1 MKRTLILTMILGLS
15 PLGQDVATAEEPDSD
30 RTWAVTNWV
39 KSSDVKNFEF
49 AKDSKLIISLG
60 TDGTEVDLGGKS
72 LWNKVIFE
80 LDKDGKKSGA
90 INPEAVADDANAAVK
105 TYTYGS
111 LQLADHATVRLSKQG
126 ELPSEKE
133 YSKYTSVGTLG
144 LGAGATLTL
153 SERQLEIT
161 GLPYVSLGKN
171 AAVVLAARDTSVS
184 NPSGGVL
191 SMGATSVSGADAVVV
206 KGVNGGEGRIT
217 NTSNTVA
224 ELGGSNATNVEYRD
238 VNIKVQG
245 TQSTTTIVAKL
256 GNAAI
261 YNQTSG
267 GEIILSGGAVEGMT
281 AVTQISTGYTAQLGG
296 GNVTLLNRGN
306 DAQQMDDINIG
317 ERLTVTT
324 RRGDAGS
331 EAGLIRMNAY
341 RSELAGKLDGEGDG
355 VYGLSANAY
364 AMLDSDLELGTGNKA
379 EAVLFA
385 PTLELAAYG
394 ETDMTF
400 GLGLDMVGND
410 VTIKPGVLM
419 LSWHIGDTPE
429 VASEYLLFSN
439 VDSLTLVNPLT
450 LGSETYD
457 GRYFDYTEGFAAAD
471 YFSSDT
477 EDVPPWYSSIAK
489 LQKDSNGDDYGWF
502 LEYREGTGEN
512 GNVYLAYRP
521 AGEAIPEPT
530 TATLSL
536 LALVGLAA
544 RRRRK

>member
-1 MKRTLILTMILGLS
+1 MKKTLILAMML
-15 PLGQDVATAEEPDSD
+15 ATLAPGYSEAVESEWTWNETLWDEIGDIGHKEFRKDFDNKKND
-30 RTWAVTNWV
+30 RLT
-39 KSSDVKNFEF
+39 
-49 AKDSKLIISLG
+49 IQLG
-60 TDGTEVDLGGKS
+60 TDGTEVDLGGIS
-72 LWNKVIFE
+72 LWNKVIHEETDNKGAKF
-80 LDKDGKKSGA
+80 GA

-111 LQLADHATVRLSKQG
+111 LQLADNATVRLSAQG
-126 ELPSEKE
+126 ELPEKE

-161 GLPYVSLGKN
+161 GLPYVSLGAG

-191 SMGATSVSGADAVVV
+191 SMGAVSVSGADAVVV

-217 NTSNTVA
+217 NTSDAVA

-245 TQSTTTIVAKL
+245 NQNTTTIVAKL

-261 YNQTSG
+261 NNQTVG
-267 GEIILSGGAVEGMT
+267 GEIILTGGAVEGMT
-281 AVTQISTGYTAQLGG
+281 AVTQVSTGLSAQLGG

-306 DAQQMDDINIG
+306 AAQGMDDIYIG
-317 ERLTVTT
+317 TNLKVSTRL
-324 RRGDAGS
+324 GSSES

-341 RSELAGKLDGEGDG
+341 RSEIAGQLDGATQND
-355 VYGLSANAY
+355 YGLSTLAY
-364 AMLDSDLELGTGNKA
+364 AKLDSDLELGTGNKA

-394 ETDMTF
+394 ATDMTA

-419 LSWHIGDTPE
+419 LSWYIGDTPE

-439 VDSLTLVNPLT
+439 VDSLT

-471 YFSSDT
+471 YFSSDS
-477 EDVPPWYSSIAK
+477 EDVPPWYGSIEE
-489 LQKDSNGDDYGWF
+489 LQRDANGDAYGWF
-502 LEYREGTGEN
+502 LEYRAGTGEN

-536 LALVGLAA
+536 LALAGLAA

>member
-15 PLGQDVATAEEPDSD
+15 PLGQDVATAEEPGSD
-30 RTWAVTNWV
+30 RTWTVTNWV

-80 LDKDGKKSGA
+80 LDKDGKKSGE

-111 LQLADHATVRLSKQG
+111 LQLADHAKVRLSKQG

-133 YSKYTSVGTLG
+133 YSRYTSVGTLG
-144 LGAGATLTL
+144 LGTGATLTL

-161 GLPYVSLGKN
+161 GLPYVSLGAG

-217 NTSNTVA
+217 NTSDTVA

-245 TQSTTTIVAKL
+245 NQRTTTIVAKL

-261 YNQTSG
+261 NNQTSG
-267 GEIILSGGAVEGMT
+267 GEIILTGGAVEGMT
-281 AVTQISTGYTAQLGG
+281 AVTQISTGHTAQSG
-296 GNVTLLNRGN
+296 GNVTLLNRG
-306 DAQQMDDINIG
+306 DAAQGMDDINIG
-317 ERLTVTT
+317 ANLMVTT

-331 EAGLIRMNAY
+331 EVGLIRMNAY
-341 RSELAGKLDGEGDG
+341 RSELAGKLDGEDNGI
-355 VYGLSANAY
+355 YGLSTNAY
-364 AMLDSDLELGTGNKA
+364 AKLDSDLELGTGDRA
-379 EAVLFA
+379 EAVLFV

-394 ETDMTF
+394 TTNMTA

-419 LSWHIGDTPE
+419 PYWYVEDTPE

-450 LGSETYD
+450 LESRTYD
-457 GRYFDYTEGFAAAD
+457 GIYFDYTEGFAAAD
-471 YFSSDT
+471 YFSSDA
-477 EDVPPWYSSIAK
+477 EELPLWGASIEE
-489 LQKDSNGDDYGWF
+489 LQLDANGDAYGWF

-536 LALVGLAA
+536 LALAGLAA

>member
-15 PLGQDVATAEEPDSD
+15 PLGQDVATAEEPGSD
-30 RTWAVTNWV
+30 RTWNETYWDE
-39 KSSDVKNFEF
+39 SSDVRNFEF

-60 TDGTEVDLGGKS
+60 TDGTEVDLGGIS
-72 LWNKVIFE
+72 LWNKVIHE
-80 LDKDGKKSGA
+80 ATDDKGAKFGA

-111 LQLADHATVRLSKQG
+111 LQLADNATVRLSKQG
-126 ELPSEKE
+126 ERPDIE
-133 YSKYTSVGTLG
+133 YSRYTSVGTLG
-144 LGAGATLTL
+144 LGTGATLTL

-161 GLPYVSLGKN
+161 GLPYVSLGAR

-191 SMGATSVSGADAVVV
+191 SMGAASVSGADAVVV

-217 NTSNTVA
+217 NTSDAVA

-245 TQSTTTIVAKL
+245 NQSTTTIVAKL

-261 YNQTSG
+261 NNQTVG
-267 GEIILSGGAVEGMT
+267 GEIILTGGAVEGMT
-281 AVTQISTGYTAQLGG
+281 AVTQVSTGLSAQSG

-306 DAQQMDDINIG
+306 AAQGMDDIYIG
-317 ERLTVTT
+317 TNLKVSTRL
-324 RRGDAGS
+324 GSSES

-341 RSELAGKLDGEGDG
+341 RSEIAEELDGATQKD
-355 VYGLSANAY
+355 YGLSTLEY
-364 AMLDSDLELGTGNKA
+364 AKLDSDLELGTGNKA

-394 ETDMTF
+394 ATDMTA

-419 LSWHIGDTPE
+419 LSWYIGDTPE

-439 VDSLTLVNPLT
+439 VDSLT

-471 YFSSDT
+471 YFSSDAK
-477 EDVPPWYSSIAK
+477 DVPPWYSSIAE
-489 LQKDSNGDDYGWF
+489 LQTDANGDAYGWF
-502 LEYREGTGEN
+502 LEYRAGTDEN

-536 LALVGLAA
+536 LALAGLAA

>member
-1 MKRTLILTMILGLS
+1 MKKTLILATML
-15 PLGQDVATAEEPDSD
+15 ATLAPGYSEAVESEW
-30 RTWAVTNWV
+30 TWNETLWDEIGDIGH
-39 KSSDVKNFEF
+39 KEFRKNFDN
-49 AKDSKLIISLG
+49 KKNDRLTIQLG
-60 TDGTEVDLGGKS
+60 TDGTEVDLGGIS
-72 LWNKVIFE
+72 LWNNVICE
-80 LDKDGKKSGA
+80 ITDGGNKYGA
-90 INPEAVADDANAAVK
+90 INPDAVADDADAAVK

-111 LQLADHATVRLSKQG
+111 LQLADKATVRLSAQG
-126 ELPSEKE
+126 ELPSGKP
-133 YSKYTSVGTLG
+133 YAKYTSVGTLG

-161 GLPYVSLGKN
+161 GLPYVSLGAR

-184 NPSGGVL
+184 NSGGGVL
-191 SMGATSVSGADAVVV
+191 SMGAASVSGADAVVV

-217 NTSNTVA
+217 NTSDAVA

-238 VNIKVQG
+238 VNIRVQG
-245 TQSTTTIVAKL
+245 NQSTTTIVAKL

-261 YNQTSG
+261 NNQTEG
-267 GEIILSGGAVEGMT
+267 GEIILTGGAVEGMT
-281 AVTQISTGYTAQLGG
+281 AVTQVSTGLSAQSG

-306 DAQQMDDINIG
+306 EAQGMDDIYIG
-317 ERLTVTT
+317 TNLKVSTRL
-324 RRGDAGS
+324 GSSES

-341 RSELAGKLDGEGDG
+341 RSEIAEELDGATQKD
-355 VYGLSANAY
+355 YGLSTLAY
-364 AMLDSDLELGTGNKA
+364 AKLDSDLELGTGNKA

-394 ETDMTF
+394 ATDMTA

-419 LSWHIGDTPE
+419 LSGYIGDTPE

-439 VDSLTLVNPLT
+439 VDSLTL
-450 LGSETYD
+450 GSEPYD

-471 YFSSDT
+471 YFSSDAK
-477 EDVPPWYSSIAK
+477 DVPHWYSSIAE
-489 LQKDSNGDDYGWF
+489 LQTDANGDAYGWF
-502 LEYREGTGEN
+502 LEYRRAGTGEN

-530 TATLSL
+530 SATLSL
-536 LALVGLAA
+536 LALAGLAA